1 VPRAAAATCGAA
13 LVRAGAG
20 RAAVDGWAAGVGR
33 TVGVGRTDELALEWT
48 ATGRIVVEVAAGA
61 TVVRAAVVGVD
72 VDVVGRSVRVGSG
85 AKVTCADGATGML
98 KAAAGSVRGADALFM
113 CRATTAP
120 PATAADAARPPTTRP
135 TVMGSVCQM

>member
-1 VPRAAAATCGAA
+1 MPRAAAATCGAA

-72 VDVVGRSVRVGSG
+72 VVGRAVRVGSG

-120 PATAADAARPPTTRP
+120 PATAADAASPPITRP
-135 TVMGSVCQM
+135 TVTGPVCQM